1 MILVEINHKHS
12 EDCQIPIPSPSPEFY
27 SDLEVGREEKLLSEE
42 VAGTFQT
49 HDLGTF

>member
-12 EDCQIPIPSPSPEFY
+12 EDCQIPIPIPSPSPEFY

-49 HDLGTF
+49 HD